1 MRVSRRKFL
10 GAATGSAATLIS
22 FGPFRWNVAGPRGDA
37 CFDCALIDLPD
48 CTLRESLFGYQ
59 SALAGEHAF
68 LYVVGLDSRRD
79 WRVAIVPGLGEIDSV
94 TAQALSDLVYEGA
107 LIILESA
114 GGFMS
119 PAEFRDHQEM
129 LNRYFG
135 LEVGEPVELWKA
147 DASGHA
153 RIPYVHYDWPRPAMV
168 RDFSRVVP
176 VLPGSGEVI
185 GTVGDLSVAV
195 KKSVGQG
202 TLIFLGS
209 PLGPLLQAGDAEA
222 RSWLQSITTV

>member
-1 MRVSRRKFL
+1 MKVSRRKFL
-10 GAATGSAATLIS
+10 SAATGSAATLMS
-22 FGPFRWNVAGPRGDA
+22 FGPFRWNVAGLRADA
-37 CFDCALIDLPD
+37 RFDCALIDLPH
-48 CTLRESLFGYQ
+48 CMLRESLSGYQ
-59 SALAGEHAF
+59 SALIGEHPF
-68 LYVVGLDSRRD
+68 LAAAGLDAERD
-79 WRVAIVPGLGEIDSV
+79 WRVAIVPGLGPMDSV
-94 TAQALSDLVYEGA
+94 TAQTLSDLVYEGA

-119 PAEFRDHQEM
+119 PTEFRGHQKV
-129 LNRYFG
+129 LGRYFG
-135 LEVGEPVELWKA
+135 VEVAQPVELWKA

-153 RIPYVHYDWPRPAMV
+153 RIPYVNYDWPRLAMV

-176 VLPGSGEVI
+176 VSPGSGEVI
-185 GTVGDLSVAV
+185 GTVGDLPVAV
-195 KKSVGQG
+195 KKRVGQG